1 MQTFLAILR
10 IIYVIIFFIAVF
22 IFLKFE
28 MREEGKDERGKSIAN
43 KSYGIVFPLMP
54 LGWFLIFLYDEFIN
68 QFSYEAYK
76 LAIWF
81 LITGLMIL
89 HAIIIT
95 VLKRQY

>member
-1 MQTFLAILR
+1 MEIFLAILR

-22 IFLKFE
+22 VFLKFE

-54 LGWFLIFLYDEFIN
+54 LGWFLIFIYDEFVN